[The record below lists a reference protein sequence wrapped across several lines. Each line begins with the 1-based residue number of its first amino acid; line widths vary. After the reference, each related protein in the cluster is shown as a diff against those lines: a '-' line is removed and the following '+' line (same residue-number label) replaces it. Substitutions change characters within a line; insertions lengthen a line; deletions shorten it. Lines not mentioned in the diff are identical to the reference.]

1 MAAAFL
7 VLLFACMFQGSF
19 GICFKKYQPFSWEAF
34 WVLFSIIGVL
44 CIPHIWCMIEVPNYM
59 SYIRATPVTTL
70 LWGALAG
77 FFWGISSIWYS
88 KAISMIGVSLVTGIN
103 LGLSNL
109 LGSLVPMV
117 ILGTY
122 PSAGV
127 MVVLLLGQAVL
138 LVGVLVLSKAG
149 FMKNGE
155 DSSSKDR
162 NSKKGQE
169 KAGSS
174 VFMMGLIMALASG
187 AGSAAINI
195 GATASNYP
203 VNLAVADG
211 INSTSASLLSWVVV
225 FAGGFLANFI
235 YAFIKLIKNKT
246 YTDYVK
252 PGCGKAYFKVVLT
265 SIVWF
270 SALAIYGKASAML
283 GTLGPVVGWVVFNG
297 LALIIANVWGFL
309 DGEWKGFEHAKKVAL
324 FGNTVIILALVV
336 VGISNGL

>member
-1 MAAAFL
+1 MMATAFL

-44 CIPHIWCMIEVPNYM
+44 FIPHIWCMAEVPNYM
-59 SYIRATPVTTL
+59 TYIKATPAVTL
-70 LWGALAG
+70 FCGALAG

-88 KAISMIGVSLVTGIN
+88 KSIDMIGVSLVTGIN

-109 LGSLVPMV
+109 LGSFVPMI

-122 PSAGV
+122 PSAKV
-127 MVVLLLGQAVL
+127 MIVLLLGQAIL
-138 LVGVLVLSKAG
+138 LAGVVVLSKAG
-149 FMKNGE
+149 FMKNGDTAE
-155 DSSSKDR
+155 
-162 NSKKGQE
+162 KKEQK

-174 VFMMGLIMALASG
+174 VFVTGLIMALASG

-211 INSTSASLLSWVVV
+211 INPTSASLLSWVVV

-235 YAFIKLIKNKT
+235 YALSKLIKNKT
-246 YTDYVK
+246 YTDYMK
-252 PGCGKAYFKVVLT
+252 PGCAKAYFKVVLT

-270 SALAIYGKASAML
+270 SALAIYGKATALL
-283 GTLGPVVGWVVFNG
+283 GDLGPVFGWVAFNG
-297 LALIIANVWGFL
+297 LALIIANIWGFL
-309 DGEWKGFEHAKKVAL
+309 DGEWKGFQKAKQVAL
-324 FGNTVIILALVV
+324 YGNAIIIAALVV

>member
-1 MAAAFL
+1 MASAFL
-7 VLLFACMFQGSF
+7 VLLFACLFQGSF

-44 CIPHIWCMIEVPNYM
+44 GIPHIWCMTEVPNYM
-59 SYIRATPVTTL
+59 SYIRATPLPTL
-70 LWGALAG
+70 FAGALAG

-88 KAISMIGVSLVTGIN
+88 KAIDMIGVSLVTGIN

-109 LGSLVPMV
+109 LGSFVPMV

-122 PSAGV
+122 PPARV
-127 MVVLLLGQAVL
+127 MIVLLLGQAVL
-138 LVGVLVLSKAG
+138 LGGVVVLSKAG
-149 FMKNGE
+149 FMKNGDGAE
-155 DSSSKDR
+155 
-162 NSKKGQE
+162 KKTRE
-169 KAGSS
+169 KGTSSS
-174 VFMMGLIMALASG
+174 VFMTGLIMALASG

-203 VNLAVADG
+203 VNLAVAQG
-211 INSTSASLLSWVVV
+211 VNSTSASLLSWVVV

-235 YAFIKLIKNKT
+235 YAMTKLIRNKT

-265 SIVWF
+265 SVVWF
-270 SALAIYGKASAML
+270 SALAIYGKATAML
-283 GTLGPVVGWVVFNG
+283 GTLGPVVGWVAFNG
-297 LALIIANVWGFL
+297 LALIIANAGGFL
-309 DGEWKGFEHAKKVAL
+309 DGEWKGFAKARKVAL
-324 FGNTVIILALVV
+324 YGNAVIIAALVV